1 VSEEKNLKKLFESK
15 RIELYLR
22 AEVKML
28 REEIFQLRKER
39 ISYIYR
45 LKRKIQKSKKKINVN
60 AVSTKHKNIISE
72 TTIVVP
78 VYGQI
83 NLFGDLL
90 RDLQTVVEN
99 WPLVKILVVDDKYD
113 ESSSIKLRQL
123 CKDNVNIRII
133 ENAENLGYLKAVN
146 NAFKNVNTKYVILLN
161 SDVRIPDNWLPRMV
175 KPFLN
180 ESVALATCLATQSGG
195 NLTLNNF
202 TETNWREVDSLI
214 SGLESSNLDDACTA
228 IGYCMALRVSALDG
242 ENIYDEVF
250 SPAYGEDSDLH
261 YRVKSKNWRSVV
273 ISNLLVHHIG
283 GASYGQSEETSLIRE
298 RSMNLFLNKWGSR
311 FLVDEKEFLLNNPI
325 NRVRNYL
332 ALETREPLK
341 YDVIFISPSNN
352 SEIGGINVLVQ
363 LANKLVDSGLNVGFI
378 CLNYDP
384 THSVQNFTILNKES
398 LKLIE
403 EVRIVISSGLEG
415 YEVLTILEKNLEF
428 KLINLIQGP
437 EYLMDDRFFERK
449 IFEQIYLKSI
459 YNIVV
464 SPFLLK
470 NMNHFEIPNLKS
482 IAFGP
487 DSRIFY
493 DDFLNRDKNLLI
505 SCRNEKNKG
514 SDLAIS
520 IIPILK
526 DHGWRVFGYGDLD
539 NEKHL
544 SLFDEFYGRISKNEL
559 SDLMRKCKVSL
570 DFSTYEGL
578 GLQPIESS
586 MCGCIPV
593 ISDRGG
599 NQSLEDLVR
608 TETLWVTTPSVID
621 IGQILKCIDKA
632 SEFSK
637 IDVRRS
643 NEKNLLKLDFSEG
656 SKQLISLIESILD

>member
-1 VSEEKNLKKLFESK
+1 MSEEKNLKKLFESK

-22 AEVKML
+22 AEVRML
-28 REEIFQLRKER
+28 RDEIFQLRRER

-45 LKRKIQKSKKKINVN
+45 LKRKIQKFKKKVKINTI
-60 AVSTKHKNIISE
+60 SEKHINIINE
-72 TTIVVP
+72 TTIIVP

-83 NLFGDLL
+83 NLFGDLV
-90 RDLQTVVEN
+90 RDLKKVVEN
-99 WPLVKILVVDDKYD
+99 WPLVKILVVDDKYND
-113 ESSSIKLRQL
+113 SSSIKLKNL
-123 CKDNVNIRII
+123 CEDNINIRII
-133 ENAENLGYLKAVN
+133 ENEENLGYLKAVN
-146 NAFKNVNTKYVILLN
+146 NAFKYVDTKYIILLN

-175 KPFLN
+175 KPFLDD
-180 ESVALATCLATQSGG
+180 SVALATCLATQSGG

-214 SGLESSNLDDACTA
+214 SGLESSNLDEACTA
-228 IGYCMALRVSALDG
+228 IGYCMALRVNALDG
-242 ENIYDEVF
+242 ENIYDEAF

-261 YRVKSKNWRSVV
+261 YRVKSKDWRSVV

-283 GASYGQSEETSLIRE
+283 GASYGESEESNLIKE

-311 FLVDEKEFLLNNPI
+311 FLVDEEEFLLHNPI
-325 NRVRNYL
+325 DRVKNYL
-332 ALETREPLK
+332 ALEGVEPSK

-363 LANKLVDSGLNVGFI
+363 LANTLADTGLKVGFI

-398 LKLIE
+398 LKLIK
-403 EVRIVISSGLEG
+403 EVRIVISSGLEV
-415 YEVLTILEKNLEF
+415 YEVLSNIEQKFEF
-428 KLINLIQGP
+428 KLINIIQGP
-437 EYLMDDRFFERK
+437 EYMMDDRFFEKK
-449 IFEQIYLKSI
+449 IFEQIYLKSL

-470 NMNHFEIPNLKS
+470 SMNHFEIPNLKS
-482 IAFGP
+482 IVFGP

-493 DDFLNRDKNLLI
+493 DNFLIRDKNLLI

-526 DHGWRVFGYGDLD
+526 NQGWKVFGYGDLE
-539 NEKHL
+539 NENHL
-544 SLFDEFYGRISKNEL
+544 SLFDKFYGRINRNEL

-599 NQSLEDLVR
+599 NQSLKELVP
-608 TETLWVTTPSVID
+608 TDTLWVTTPSVIEID
-621 IGQILKCIDKA
+621 EILKNIDKA

-643 NEKNLLKLDFSEG
+643 NENILLKLDFSEG

>member
-1 VSEEKNLKKLFESK
+1 MSEEKNLQKLFESK

-22 AEVKML
+22 AEVRML
-28 REEIFQLRKER
+28 RDEIFQLRKER
-39 ISYIYR
+39 ISYVYR
-45 LKRKIQKSKKKINVN
+45 IKRKIQKLRKKVN
-60 AVSTKHKNIISE
+60 TNIISSNLKDIIND
-72 TTIVVP
+72 TTIIVP
-78 VYGQI
+78 VYGQV

-90 RDLQTVVEN
+90 KDLKKVVEN
-99 WPLVKILVVDDKYD
+99 WPLVKIIVVDDKYD
-113 ESSSIKLRQL
+113 ESSSIKLKEL
-123 CKDNVNIRII
+123 CEDNVNIRII
-133 ENAENLGYLKAVN
+133 ENEENLGYLKAVN
-146 NAFKNVNTKYVILLN
+146 NAFQKINTKYVILLN

-175 KPFLN
+175 KPFLDD
-180 ESVALATCLATQSGG
+180 SVALATCLATQSGG
-195 NLTLNNF
+195 NLTLNYF
-202 TETNWREVDSLI
+202 TETNWRDVDSLI
-214 SGLESSNLDDACTA
+214 SGLDSPNLDDACTA
-228 IGYCMALRVSALDG
+228 IGYCMALRVCALDG
-242 ENIYDEVF
+242 ENLYDEVF
-250 SPAYGEDSDLH
+250 APAYGEDSDLH
-261 YRVKSKNWRSVV
+261 YRIKSKNWRSVV
-273 ISNLLVHHIG
+273 ISNLLIHHIG
-283 GASYGQSEETSLIRE
+283 GASYGDSEETSQIRE
-298 RSMNLFLNKWGSR
+298 RSMNLFLNKWGSK
-311 FLVDEKEFLLNNPI
+311 FLVDEEEFLLRNPI
-325 NRVRNYL
+325 DRVKNYL
-332 ALETREPLK
+332 ALEGAEPSK

-363 LANKLVDSGLNVGFI
+363 LANALADNGLKVGFI

-384 THSVQNFTILNKES
+384 IHSVQNFTILNKDS
-398 LKLIE
+398 LQFIK

-415 YEVLTILEKNLEF
+415 YEVLSKLEKNLDF

-449 IFEQIYLKSI
+449 IYEQFYLKAL

-470 NMNHFEIPNLKS
+470 NMNHFEIPNLIS
-482 IAFGP
+482 ITFGP

-493 DDFLNRDKNLLI
+493 DDFLNRDKNILI
-505 SCRNEKNKG
+505 SCSNEKNKG
-514 SDLAIS
+514 SHLAIS

-526 DHGWRVFGYGDLD
+526 NQGWKVFGYGDLD

-544 SLFDEFYGRISKNEL
+544 SLFDEFYGRINRNKL

-599 NQSLEDLVR
+599 NQSLEDFVR

-621 IGQILKCIDKA
+621 IDQILKSIDKA

-637 IDVRRS
+637 IEVRRL
-643 NEKNLLKLDFSEG
+643 NEKNLLELDFSVG

>member
-1 VSEEKNLKKLFESK
+1 MSEEKNLKKLFESK

-39 ISYIYR
+39 ISYNYR
-45 LKRKIQKSKKKINVN
+45 LKRKIQKLRKKVNTNTISSKHEDIIN
-60 AVSTKHKNIISE
+60 E
-72 TTIVVP
+72 TTIIVP

-90 RDLQTVVEN
+90 RDLKTVVEN
-99 WPLVKILVVDDKYD
+99 WPLVKIIVVDDKYN
-113 ESSSIKLRQL
+113 ESSSIKLKEL
-123 CKDNVNIRII
+123 CEDNLNIRII
-133 ENAENLGYLKAVN
+133 ENEENLGYLKAVN
-146 NAFKNVNTKYVILLN
+146 NAFQNVNTEYVILLN

-175 KPFLN
+175 KPFL
-180 ESVALATCLATQSGG
+180 EDSVALATCLATQSGG
-195 NLTLNNF
+195 NLTIDNF
-202 TETNWREVDSLI
+202 TGTNWREVDSLI

-242 ENIYDEVF
+242 ENVYDEVF

-283 GASYGQSEETSLIRE
+283 GASYGESEETSQIRE
-298 RSMNLFLNKWGSR
+298 RSMNLFLNKWGSK
-311 FLVDEKEFLLNNPI
+311 FLVDEKEFLIRNPI
-325 NRVRNYL
+325 DRVKSFL
-332 ALETREPLK
+332 ALESKEPLK

-363 LANKLVDSGLNVGFI
+363 LANTLADSGLKVGFI
-378 CLNYDP
+378 CLKYDP
-384 THSVQNFTILNKES
+384 IHSVQNFTILTKES

-415 YEVLTILEKNLEF
+415 YEIISKLEKNFEF

-437 EYLMDDRFFERK
+437 EYLMDDRFYEQK
-449 IFEQIYLKSI
+449 IFEQLYLKSL

-470 NMNHFEIPNLKS
+470 NMHHFKIPNLKS
-482 IAFGP
+482 ITFGP

-505 SCRNEKNKG
+505 SCSKEKNKG
-514 SDLAIS
+514 SNLAIS

-526 DHGWRVFGYGDLD
+526 DQGWRVFGYGDLD

-544 SLFDEFYGRISKNEL
+544 SLFDEFYGRISRNEL

-586 MCGCIPV
+586 MCGCIPI

-637 IDVRRS
+637 IDVRKS
-643 NEKNLLKLDFSEG
+643 NEKILLNLDFSVG

>member
-1 VSEEKNLKKLFESK
+1 V
-15 RIELYLR
+15 
-22 AEVKML
+22 
-28 REEIFQLRKER
+28 
-39 ISYIYR
+39 
-45 LKRKIQKSKKKINVN
+45 KIN
-60 AVSTKHKNIISE
+60 SISEKHINIINE
-72 TTIVVP
+72 TTIIVP

-83 NLFGDLL
+83 NLFGDLV
-90 RDLQTVVEN
+90 RDLKKVVEN
-99 WPLVKILVVDDKYD
+99 WPLVKILVVDDKYND
-113 ESSSIKLRQL
+113 SSSIKLKNL
-123 CKDNVNIRII
+123 CEDNINIRII
-133 ENAENLGYLKAVN
+133 ENEENLGYLKAVN
-146 NAFKNVNTKYVILLN
+146 NAFKYVDTKYVILLN

-175 KPFLN
+175 KPFLDD
-180 ESVALATCLATQSGG
+180 SVALATCLATQSGG

-214 SGLESSNLDDACTA
+214 SGLESSNLDEACTA
-228 IGYCMALRVSALDG
+228 IGYCMALRVNALDG
-242 ENIYDEVF
+242 ENIYDEAF

-261 YRVKSKNWRSVV
+261 YRVKSKDWRSVV

-283 GASYGQSEETSLIRE
+283 GASYGESEDSKLIKE

-311 FLVDEKEFLLNNPI
+311 FLVDEEEFLLHNPI
-325 NRVRNYL
+325 DRVKNYL
-332 ALETREPLK
+332 ALEGVVPSK

-363 LANKLVDSGLNVGFI
+363 LANTLADTGLKVGFI

-398 LKLIE
+398 IKLIK
-403 EVRIVISSGLEG
+403 EVRIVISSGLEV
-415 YEVLTILEKNLEF
+415 YEVLSNIEQKFEF
-428 KLINLIQGP
+428 KL
-437 EYLMDDRFFERK
+437 M
-449 IFEQIYLKSI
+449 KSI
-459 YNIVV
+459 V
-464 SPFLLK
+464 
-470 NMNHFEIPNLKS
+470 
-482 IAFGP
+482 FGP

-493 DDFLNRDKNLLI
+493 DDFLKRDQNLLI

-526 DHGWRVFGYGDLD
+526 NQGWKVFGYGDLE
-539 NEKHL
+539 NENHL
-544 SLFDEFYGRISKNEL
+544 SLFDKFYGRINRNEL

-599 NQSLEDLVR
+599 NQSLEELVQ
-608 TETLWVTTPSVID
+608 TDTLWVTTPSVIEID
-621 IGQILKCIDKA
+621 EILKSIDKA

-643 NEKNLLKLDFSEG
+643 NENILLKLDFSEG

>member
-1 VSEEKNLKKLFESK
+1 MSEEKNSKKLFESK

-22 AEVKML
+22 AEVRML
-28 REEIFQLRKER
+28 RDEIFQLRRER

-45 LKRKIQKSKKKINVN
+45 LKRKIQKFKKKVN
-60 AVSTKHKNIISE
+60 TNSISEKHINIINE
-72 TTIVVP
+72 TTIIVP

-83 NLFGDLL
+83 NLFGHLV
-90 RDLQTVVEN
+90 RDLKIVVEN
-99 WPLVKILVVDDKYD
+99 WPLVKILVVDDKYND
-113 ESSSIKLRQL
+113 SSSIKIKKL
-123 CKDNVNIRII
+123 CEDNINIRII
-133 ENAENLGYLKAVN
+133 ENKENLGYLKAVN
-146 NAFKNVNTKYVILLN
+146 NAFKYVDTKYIILLN
-161 SDVRIPDNWLPRMV
+161 SDVQIPDNWLPRMV
-175 KPFLN
+175 KPLLD

-228 IGYCMALRVSALDG
+228 IGYCMAIRVSALDG

-261 YRVKSKNWRSVV
+261 YRVKSKDWRSVV

-283 GASYGQSEETSLIRE
+283 GASYGESEETSLIRE

-311 FLVDEKEFLLNNPI
+311 FLVDEKEFILNNPI

-332 ALETREPLK
+332 ALESREPLK

-363 LANKLVDSGLNVGFI
+363 LANKLVDSGLKVAFI

-384 THSVQNFTILNKES
+384 THSVQNFTILRKES
-398 LKLIE
+398 LKLIK
-403 EVRIVISSGLEG
+403 EVRIVISSGLEV
-415 YEVLTILEKNLEF
+415 YEVLSNLEQNLDF
-428 KLINLIQGP
+428 KIINLIQGP

-514 SDLAIS
+514 SELAVS

-526 DHGWRVFGYGDLD
+526 DRGWRVFGYGDLD

-544 SLFDEFYGRISKNEL
+544 SLFDEFYGRISRNEL

-621 IGQILKCIDKA
+621 IEQILKCIDKA

-637 IDVRRS
+637 IDVRRL

-656 SKQLISLIESILD
+656 YKQLISLIESILD

>member
-1 VSEEKNLKKLFESK
+1 MSEEKNLKKLFESK

-45 LKRKIQKSKKKINVN
+45 LKRKIQKSKKKVNVN

-214 SGLESSNLDDACTA
+214 SGIESSNLDDACTA

>member
-1 VSEEKNLKKLFESK
+1 MSEEKNVKKLFESK

-45 LKRKIQKSKKKINVN
+45 LKRKIQKSKKKVNIN
-60 AVSTKHKNIISE
+60 AVSTKHKYIINE

-90 RDLQTVVEN
+90 RDFKAVVEN

-146 NAFKNVNTKYVILLN
+146 NAFKYVNTRYVIVLN

-311 FLVDEKEFLLNNPI
+311 FLVDEKEFLLHNPI
-325 NRVRNYL
+325 DRVRNYL
-332 ALETREPLK
+332 ALESREPLK

-398 LKLIE
+398 LKLIK

-539 NEKHL
+539 NEKYL

-637 IDVRRS
+637 IDVRKS